1 MAEKKKP
8 VRQKTTKS
16 TDKSNKTKKLNT
28 EDILKAQTANSVVVV
43 PIVDYML
50 CSFNRVNY
58 HLEKGKPIEVPW
70 DLAQV
75 LRKHDKVK

>member
-1 MAEKKKP
+1 MAGKKSP

-16 TDKSNKTKKLNT
+16 TDKSNKTKKLIT
-28 EDILKAQTANSVVVV
+28 EDILKAQTANTVIVV
-43 PIVDYML
+43 PVVDYML

-58 HLEKGKPIEVPW
+58 QLEKGKPIEVPW

-75 LRKHDKVK
+75 LKKLDKVK